1 LTAFENQ
8 LVHMEKTLMLGRGRW
23 IADFTESFRNWNVG
37 DVTFDA
43 FIQGNTRMKGFL
55 LSRLFSATVNP
66 NYQVGCYIIST
77 DRVKDIDRKSLL
89 KMLHAVRASMKENE
103 MKWAWLFIL
112 CAKVAD
118 FQKKLVESIRDQS
131 IGIALLDVDS
141 KNIVSS
147 DSYIGKQA
155 KRFIKL

>member
-1 LTAFENQ
+1 LTTFENQ
-8 LVHMEKTLMLGRGRW
+8 LVQIEKSLMLGKGRW
-23 IADFTESFRNWNVG
+23 IADFTESFRNWNVN
-37 DVTFDA
+37 DITFDV

-66 NYQVGCYIIST
+66 NYQVGCYIVSA
-77 DRVKDIDRKSLL
+77 DPAKDVDRKSLM

-112 CAKVAD
+112 CAKVAAA
-118 FQKKLVESIRDQS
+118 QKKLVESIKDQS
-131 IGIALLDVDS
+131 IGIALVDVDS
-141 KNIVSS
+141 KNVTSS

>member
-1 LTAFENQ
+1 M
-8 LVHMEKTLMLGRGRW
+8 VS
-23 IADFTESFRNWNVG
+23 ADR
-37 DVTFDA
+37 A
-43 FIQGNTRMKGFL
+43 
-55 LSRLFSATVNP
+55 
-66 NYQVGCYIIST
+66 
-77 DRVKDIDRKSLL
+77 KDFDRKSLM

-112 CAKVAD
+112 CAKAAD

-131 IGIALLDVDS
+131 VGIALVDVDS

-155 KRFIKL
+155 RRFIKL

>member
-8 LVHMEKTLMLGRGRW
+8 LVQIEKTLMLGRGRW
-23 IADFTESFRNWNVG
+23 IADFTESFRNWNVR

-55 LSRLFSATVNP
+55 LSRLFSATINP
-66 NYQVGCYIIST
+66 NYQVGCYMVSA
-77 DRVKDIDRKSLL
+77 DKAKEIDRKSLT
-89 KMLHAVRASMKENE
+89 KMLHAIRASMKENE

-112 CAKVAD
+112 CAKAAD

-141 KNIVSS
+141 KNTVSS

>member
-1 LTAFENQ
+1 
-8 LVHMEKTLMLGRGRW
+8 MEKTLMLGKGRW

-37 DVTFDA
+37 DVAFDA

-66 NYQVGCYIIST
+66 NYQVGCFIVSA
-77 DRVKDIDRKSLL
+77 DRVKDFDRKSLMR
-89 KMLHAVRASMKENE
+89 MLHAVRASMKENE

-112 CAKVAD
+112 CAKAAD
-118 FQKKLVESIRDQS
+118 FQKKLVESIKDQS
-131 IGIALLDVDS
+131 VGIALVEVDS

-155 KRFIKL
+155 RRFVKL

>member
-1 LTAFENQ
+1 MTAFENQ
-8 LVHMEKTLMLGRGRW
+8 LVQMEKTLMLGKGRW
-23 IADFTESFRNWNVG
+23 IADFTESFRNWNLG
-37 DVTFDA
+37 DITFDA

-66 NYQVGCYIIST
+66 NYQVGCYIISAN
-77 DRVKDIDRKSLL
+77 RVKEVDRKSLM
-89 KMLHAVRASMKENE
+89 KMLYAVRASMKENE

-112 CAKVAD
+112 CAKAAD
-118 FQKKLVESIRDQS
+118 FQRKLVESIKDQS
-131 IGIALLDVDS
+131 VGIALVEVDS

-155 KRFIKL
+155 RRFIKL

>member
-1 LTAFENQ
+1 MTAFENQ
-8 LVHMEKTLMLGRGRW
+8 LVQIEKTLMLGRGRW
-23 IADFTESFRNWNVG
+23 IADFTESFRNWNVR

-55 LSRLFSATVNP
+55 LSRLFSTTVNP

-77 DRVKDIDRKSLL
+77 DRAKDIDRKSLL

-112 CAKVAD
+112 CAKAAD

-141 KNIVSS
+141 KNTVSS

>member
-1 LTAFENQ
+1 LTFENQ
-8 LVHMEKTLMLGRGRW
+8 LVQMEKSLMLGKGRW
-23 IADFTESFRNWNVG
+23 IADFIESFRDWNVG
-37 DVTFDA
+37 DVTFDV

-66 NYQVGCYIIST
+66 NYQVGCYVISA
-77 DRVKDIDRKSLL
+77 DRVRDIDRKSLT

-118 FQKKLVESIRDQS
+118 AQKKLVESIRDQS
-131 IGIALLDVDS
+131 VGIALVDVDS

>member
-1 LTAFENQ
+1 MTAFENQ
-8 LVHMEKTLMLGRGRW
+8 LIQMEKTLMLGRGRW

-77 DRVKDIDRKSLL
+77 DRAKDIDRKSLL
-89 KMLHAVRASMKENE
+89 KMLHAVRASVKENE

-112 CAKVAD
+112 CAKAAD

-155 KRFIKL
+155 RRFIKL